1 MAEETRITITGNMT
15 RDVEMRR
22 LDNDS
27 KDAVARFAVAS
38 TPRFM
43 DRKTNEWKDGEPLF
57 MECVA
62 WRALAENLA
71 DSFGEG
77 KGKGARVIVTGTLKQ
92 RSYEKEGV
100 TRTVIELTA
109 DEVAASMRYAT
120 VAVTKVKRGGGS
132 TRADGDDVWA
142 NAKKDKPSSTTTT
155 TTQAKNGPQPSSAT
169 GAAAPA
175 ATSNDDEFA
184 L

>member
-120 VAVTKVKRGGGS
+120 VAVTKVKRGGGG
-132 TRADGDDVWA
+132 TRAEGDDVWA
-142 NAKKDKPSSTTTT
+142 GAKKDKPSGGT
-155 TTQAKNGPQPSSAT
+155 TTQAKNGSQSSSTA

>member
-43 DRKTNEWKDGEPLF
+43 DRTTQQWKDGEPLF

-92 RSYEKEGV
+92 RSYEKDGV
-100 TRTVIELTA
+100 NRTVIELTA

-120 VAVTKVKRGGGS
+120 VAVTKVKRGGGGS
-132 TRADGDDVWA
+132 TRAEGDDVWA
-142 NAKKDKPSSTTTT
+142 GAKKDTPSGASAS
-155 TTQAKNGPQPSSAT
+155 TQAKNGSQLPSAA